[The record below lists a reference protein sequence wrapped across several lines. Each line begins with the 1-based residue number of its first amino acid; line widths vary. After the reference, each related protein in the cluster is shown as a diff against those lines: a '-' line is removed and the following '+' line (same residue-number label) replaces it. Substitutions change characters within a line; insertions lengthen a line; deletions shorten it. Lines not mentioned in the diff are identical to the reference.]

1 MSTILLAIKPRYVD
15 MILSGKKKIEYRR
28 KVPAQMVDKIIIYA
42 SSPIKKVVGEVNVT
56 GTFSMS
62 VSQLWNRTNSFSGI
76 TEIEFH
82 KYFTGCKIAHAFIL
96 GKSIKYK
103 HHKELSYY
111 GISRAPQSFMY
122 LKI

>member
-15 MILSGKKKIEYRR
+15 LILSGKKKFEYRR
-28 KVPAQMVDKIIIYA
+28 KVPAQSVDKIIIYA

-76 TEIEFH
+76 TRIEFH
-82 KYFTGCKIAHAFIL
+82 KYFAGCKIAHAFIL
-96 GKSIKYK
+96 GKPIKYK

-111 GISRAPQSFMY
+111 GISRAPQSFLY
-122 LKI
+122 IKI